1 MNFSSL
7 YEKLPNNEKEYYRS
21 LSESQVHEILNDI
34 VAESDSIFSQISI
47 QKQITLDNYTDGKN
61 SIWAKKQKKEKLD
74 KWISL
79 NQDSKNTIDF
89 QNVMEQVKLHYFD
102 LREFKRITE
111 NEYKNSM
118 MEIDHRE
125 EAMEKELLSLLAN
138 NTPLLKIFLDTI
150 PSSPQ

>member
-7 YEKLPNNEKEYYRS
+7 YEKLPNNEKEYYLS

-61 SIWAKKQKKEKLD
+61 SIWAKEQKIEKLD
-74 KWISL
+74 KWIGL

-89 QNVMEQVKLHYFD
+89 QNVMEHYKLHYFD

-118 MEIDHRE
+118 MEIDHME
-125 EAMEKELLSLLAN
+125 ETMEKELLS
-138 NTPLLKIFLDTI
+138 
-150 PSSPQ
+150 